1 MNKTAVAGM
10 TVIVALGVMIF
21 LQGQDN
27 VTNQQVDL
35 SYTGT
40 ESNGVDV
47 SKAQGQVSNS
57 SKETMRTLIIQNEG
71 LENNVTQLKKD
82 LDTLQRQLKKTNN
95 SSTQEGQQDS
105 GVAELVAEL
114 KAELEDLRKAVEKK
128 TTKPDSNSSS
138 SQTRTTKDQYT
149 PESKPTTIT
158 KVEDNDLFNDLV
170 PQLTNPS
177 FSLRQPTK
185 DTASEKVKNTAGI
198 LSRLPSSTNTDG
210 DLVWFDQVDLTVT
223 KSEKGEESRAYPTQL
238 AMSSNSKIQGASFD
252 LDSGINTNEQNGN
265 KSSSKSNAKASTK
278 SSGGQERVTAI
289 PMYTIPSQSSLLGAV
304 STTALIGRVPSN
316 GTLSN
321 PYRFKVMLGEKN
333 LATNGHYI
341 PNLKSMVLGGIAQGD
356 FTMECVSGVI
366 DKATFTFDDGTI
378 REIRAE
384 SSNTSGS
391 LSQSDG
397 LGWISD
403 AAGVGC
409 IEGEYISNAT
419 EYLTTIG
426 ALSSISTLA
435 SAVADAQ
442 TTIYS
447 DSDSS
452 STSVTGDTLTYA
464 LGEGVSD
471 GVDEMSD
478 WFTERQESAF
488 DAVFLPV
495 GQNLIV
501 HIEQKLEIDYEPD
514 GRKLSYAKK
523 SEVEDYLQW

>member
-1 MNKTAVAGM
+1 
-10 TVIVALGVMIF
+10 
-21 LQGQDN
+21 
-27 VTNQQVDL
+27 
-35 SYTGT
+35 
-40 ESNGVDV
+40 
-47 SKAQGQVSNS
+47 
-57 SKETMRTLIIQNEG
+57 
-71 LENNVTQLKKD
+71 
-82 LDTLQRQLKKTNN
+82 
-95 SSTQEGQQDS
+95 
-105 GVAELVAEL
+105 
-114 KAELEDLRKAVEKK
+114 
-128 TTKPDSNSSS
+128 
-138 SQTRTTKDQYT
+138 
-149 PESKPTTIT
+149 
-158 KVEDNDLFNDLV
+158 
-170 PQLTNPS
+170 
-177 FSLRQPTK
+177 
-185 DTASEKVKNTAGI
+185 
-198 LSRLPSSTNTDG
+198 
-210 DLVWFDQVDLTVT
+210 
-223 KSEKGEESRAYPTQL
+223 
-238 AMSSNSKIQGASFD
+238 
-252 LDSGINTNEQNGN
+252 
-265 KSSSKSNAKASTK
+265 
-278 SSGGQERVTAI
+278 
-289 PMYTIPSQSSLLGAV
+289 
-304 STTALIGRVPSN
+304 
-316 GTLSN
+316 
-321 PYRFKVMLGEKN
+321 MLGEKN

-378 REIRAE
+378 REIRSE
-384 SSNTSGS
+384 NSGTSGS

-409 IEGEYISNAT
+409 IEGEYISNAK

-442 TTIYS
+442 TTVYS

-464 LGEGVSD
+464 LGDGVSD

-495 GQNLIV
+495 GQDLII

-514 GRKLSYAKK
+514 GRKLSYAQK